1 MEDSSSR
8 MLFVEDVR
16 SSSSS
21 RTYHKQLTISPIYN
35 RNLVTLHLIL
45 IWRDFQNS
53 EAKPY
58 KHDHYKHDYK
68 HYKLIL
74 QQRFHS
80 LNRK

>member
-35 RNLVTLHLIL
+35 RNLV
-45 IWRDFQNS
+45 
-53 EAKPY
+53 
-58 KHDHYKHDYK
+58 
-68 HYKLIL
+68 
-74 QQRFHS
+74 
-80 LNRK
+80 